1 MFKQLVCLVVG
12 TLAVGSQAFMAPS
25 PLFKASSSAAARVYQ
40 PIKAETGLRMPVSAD
55 VMVSVG
61 DGENIDN
68 AVKRFKREVNKS
80 GHLLDLRFKRYHES
94 NQEKVKRKAVQARRK
109 ARMLRLSLR
118 KGQKL

>member
-1 MFKQLVCLVVG
+1 MLKKMEEEDFDEG
-12 TLAVGSQAFMAPS
+12 SGSQILIDWLLS
-25 PLFKASSSAAARVYQ
+25 IL
-40 PIKAETGLRMPVSAD
+40 GLWMPVPRYTRSANLTPP
-55 VMVSVG
+55 SLPLPPSCSPP
-61 DGENIDN
+61 NSIDN

>member
-1 MFKQLVCLVVG
+1 MCFGLCVMDVASYLVQYFYQFYDQ
-12 TLAVGSQAFMAPS
+12 TNPS
-25 PLFKASSSAAARVYQ
+25 LPPSLLPPNS
-40 PIKAETGLRMPVSAD
+40 
-55 VMVSVG
+55 
-61 DGENIDN
+61 IDN

>member
-1 MFKQLVCLVVG
+1 MFKKLVCLAVS
-12 TLAVGSQAFMAPS
+12 TLAVGSQAFMPS
-25 PLFKASSSAAARVYQ
+25 LPMVKISSSAAARVYQ
-40 PIKAETGLRMPVSAD
+40 PAQSETGLRVPVSTD

-80 GHLLDLRFKRYHES
+80 GHLLDLRFHRYHET
-94 NQEKVKRKAVQARRK
+94 NQEKAKRKAVQARRK